1 MKALSALF
9 FLLVTSISLSA
20 QSIQTVNGLVAPD
33 NYYFKSPEGLQTN
46 TAGTYALLT
55 YKRLPV
61 EAEVQ
66 TWKEAGITPVSWLP
80 PCHYIVRM
88 ENGYNAE
95 RLRSS
100 DLATALSTVP
110 AETKLSKAAYLLTNG
125 TETFHDIDFVVSAY
139 NKNDADALRSRLRD
153 AGFLLKEDRY
163 LTSVCLLVRIPGP
176 LKLKQITEMP
186 EVAWIDRY
194 AGPPQ
199 EESSSNSMF
208 CNQIFGIN
216 YDRTGPNGKNTYCAN
231 IEYFGANA
239 LFRLNTKGRNHIEF
253 GTKYPDNYESLSL
266 SHGSAVSLYSAS
278 SNNVDEY
285 EDRGMAE
292 GATLVQMPTYGHI
305 EDYYLNKKLRPLTLN
320 VSAGTG
326 TSTVDYS
333 ANAAEFDRLTRELG
347 SFLMC
352 FAAGNDGITDNPHLD
367 YGPGWANISSED
379 KTSKN
384 NLTVHA
390 GGAPGQHYSW
400 ACNGPTTDGR
410 LKPDICAEG
419 QYGTSFASPNMAG
432 MINCLYESWMS
443 RYPSLPR
450 TDVLKAIVLN
460 TAVDADKKGIDFRT
474 GFGTANAVA
483 ANKALTEGRFFQG
496 TMPQG
501 NSGVTEFPL
510 NVPAGHRNLR
520 VLLYWHDFPG
530 NPGAGKVLV
539 NDLDLRMITPS
550 GDTLLPWV
558 LDPTPGKHYD
568 PPQRKNDDLNN
579 VEQITL
585 VNPPAGQYTIR
596 IRGTNVPMG
605 PQDFAVTYLTEPYAI
620 DITSPVKNF
629 RTARGKRIM
638 FTWNAAIDTTDLANS
653 LEVYL
658 QRQDGDV
665 SLLATLSPE
674 ALSYSYQIPGNFP
687 NTSTARLIV
696 RQKNTGIADTSDYF
710 SVMETV
716 SGLTPLFFCPERITL
731 RWEPVSVQNAEYILY
746 RLGEKYMEEI
756 GRIRAPA
763 TSLTIDADTVHAGGA
778 FIKDDWFAIAARHPN
793 GALSLRSLPVSVS
806 QTSLLSINQP
816 LRKEYIMC
824 YGDSVTV
831 NALELEK
838 DSLRWFLNGRPL
850 PEGTLSH
857 LKLKGSNPGQY
868 HYIIYQKNGCAFH
881 SDTFHVKAPVDITDT
896 VQYGTKTWNAYV
908 FRNHDRQQYYGR
920 LVIRALPVNTFN
932 YITEF
937 EQIHEAAGY
946 EGCAP
951 GLLYTI
957 VYKRKGFTSGFYSFD
972 LKFIQSHMKLIING
986 EAVYTSPQNMA
997 NVGIIWN
1004 GRLDENSTV
1013 VIEHIVQ
1020 GKPLIN
1026 LEITATDLI
1035 APGGIPT
1042 NNLLWLSAD
1051 DVYDAGADRIAHWP
1065 DRYLLSQQNDSD
1077 TTAVVT
1083 KINSS
1088 VNYQPALHFDGSG
1101 GFYGALRDTG
1111 FENTTSTFAVFRMSP
1126 DAQQDARILGFGL
1139 PPYYTDDNYQG
1150 TFSPFTRLGNSDEIG
1165 LVRKTTVLSAG
1176 TQLLDKWQLMQ
1187 TDMDKNTMS
1196 IYTSGHLAATVNH
1209 SYINIFYRTMG
1220 IGVRPDSLQEKGRL
1234 NGEIAEIIHFSKVL
1248 TAQESQQVRSYLGL
1262 KYGFTLNHSYLD
1274 SKGRVTYMPG
1284 SHGFNIAGI
1293 GRDDRTALIVKQGAS
1308 QSPQPD
1314 IFEAS
1319 LGPIQ
1324 LTNEANPGTFTDD
1337 TTFAIWG
1344 NDGNEADFTV
1354 YIDDTTNRLQRVWKI
1369 AQTGQ
1374 AGLIRFNF
1382 DSAFLPETGTCTEY
1396 RLLIHDTPGQLNQGT
1411 QIPLSHY
1418 TAGNGKN
1425 YYFTDLE
1432 LDGEGSYYFSLLAV
1446 VRTYSVAVLEPGH
1459 VSGQYRCLT
1468 PGALFLLDPEISR
1481 IVTKVEGSPGALS
1494 AMRSTILRTDLAS
1507 QQLVSCSDTLTT
1519 TVLNRL
1525 FYLESEVSN
1534 VAAYTLK
1541 IYFSPEDSLAA
1552 VNNPEL
1558 LQEPCKIPQ
1567 SRLRWWMEP
1576 SEADY
1581 LAKLQ
1586 SGQHLAYIDNGVHYG
1601 SENGVDY
1608 VLLENLPLRNAVI
1621 GCCLS
1626 ESYSTVA
1633 NSEPEYKKIRIYPNP
1648 VSNLMYI
1655 EGAEKGDRIII
1666 RNSLGEIIFRER
1678 SDGNRSIIDVPYYKG
1693 LISVI
1698 VMGKKGIRAS
1708 EKLIRM

>member
-1 MKALSALF
+1 MRSLSALL
-9 FLLVTSISLSA
+9 FLLIISACLQA
-20 QSIQTVNGLVAPD
+20 QSIQTVNGLVDPD
-33 NYYFKSPEGLQTN
+33 NYYFKLPAGQQAD
-46 TAGTYALLT
+46 TAGKYALLSC
-55 YKRLPV
+55 KRLPT
-61 EAEVQ
+61 EAEVEA
-66 TWKEAGITPVSWLP
+66 WKEAGITPVSWLP
-80 PCHYIVRM
+80 PCHYVVQL
-88 ENGYNAE
+88 EKGYNTE
-95 RLRSS
+95 SLRASGLIS
-100 DLATALSTVP
+100 ALSTMP
-110 AETKLSKAAYLLTNG
+110 ARTKLSKAAYHLAYG
-125 TETFHDIDFVVSAY
+125 TEPFHETDFIVSAY
-139 NKNDADALRSRLRD
+139 NKTDAALLRSRLQN
-153 AGFLLKEDRY
+153 AGLLLKEDRY
-163 LTSVCLLVRIPGP
+163 LTSVCLLVSIRGSRE
-176 LKLKQITEMP
+176 LKQIAGMP

-194 AGPPQ
+194 AGPHR

-231 IEYFGANA
+231 IEYFGRNP
-239 LFRLNTKGRNHIEF
+239 LFRLNTKGRNHREF
-253 GTKYPDNYESLSL
+253 GTNYPDNYESLAF
-266 SHGSAVSLYSAS
+266 SHGTAVSLYSAS

-292 GATLVQMPTYGHI
+292 GATLVQMPSYGHI

-320 VSAGTG
+320 VSASIGG
-326 TSTVDYS
+326 STVDYN
-333 ANAAEFDRLTRELG
+333 ANAAEFDRLTRGLG
-347 SFLMC
+347 SFLLC
-352 FAAGNDGITDNPHLD
+352 FAGGNDGSSNNPNLD
-367 YGPGWANISSED
+367 YGPGWANLASED
-379 KTSKN
+379 RTSKN

-443 RYPSLPR
+443 LYPSLPR
-450 TDVLKAIVLN
+450 TDVIKAIILN
-460 TAVDADKKGIDFRT
+460 TAVDADKKGIDYRT
-474 GFGTANAVA
+474 GFGTVNAVA
-483 ANKALTEGRFFQG
+483 ANKALTEERFIQG

-501 NSGVTEFPL
+501 SAGMTELPL
-510 NVPAGHRNLR
+510 NVPAGQRNLR

-530 NPGAGKVLV
+530 NPGAGKALV
-539 NDLDLRMITPS
+539 NDLDLRLITPS

-585 VNPPAGQYTIR
+585 IDPPAGGYTIR
-596 IRGTNVPMG
+596 IRGSSVAMG
-605 PQDFAVTYLTEPYAI
+605 PQDFVLTYLTEPYAI
-620 DITSPVKNF
+620 EITSPVKNF
-629 RTARGKRIM
+629 RTARGKRIL

-658 QRQDGDV
+658 QRQEGDV

-674 ALSYSYQIPGNFP
+674 ALSYAYQIPGTFP

-716 SGLTPLFFCPERITL
+716 SGLAPLFFCPGRITL
-731 RWEPVSVQNAEYILY
+731 KWEPVSVQNAEYILY

-756 GRIRAPA
+756 ARVHTPV
-763 TSLTIDADTVHAGGA
+763 TSLTIDADTVRVGGA

-806 QTSLLSINQP
+806 QTSLLSLNQP
-816 LRKEYIMC
+816 LRKEYVMC
-824 YGDSVTV
+824 YGDSTIV
-831 NALELEK
+831 NALELER
-838 DSLRWFLNGRPL
+838 DSIRWFLNSRPL
-850 PEGTLSH
+850 PGGTQSA
-857 LKLKGSNPGQY
+857 LKLKGNNPGQY
-868 HYIIYQKNGCAFH
+868 HYVIYQKNGCSFY
-881 SDTFHVKAPVDITDT
+881 SDTFHVKAPVDIADT
-896 VQYGTKTWNAYV
+896 VRFGTKTWNAYV

-920 LVIRALPVNTFN
+920 LIMRALPVNTFN

-937 EQIHEAAGY
+937 EQIHEAEGY

-951 GLLYTI
+951 GFLYTI
-957 VYKRKGFTSGFYSFD
+957 IYKRKGFTSGFYSFN

-997 NVGIIWN
+997 NVGMIWN

-1035 APGGIPT
+1035 APGGVSA

-1051 DVYDAGADRIAHWP
+1051 DVHDAGEGRIAHWP

-1077 TTAVVT
+1077 TSATVT
-1083 KINSS
+1083 KISSS

-1101 GFYGALRDTG
+1101 GFYGAFSNSG
-1111 FENTTSTFAVFRMSP
+1111 FENTTSTFAVFRMSSA
-1126 DAQQDARILGFGL
+1126 AQQGARIIGVGF
-1139 PPYYTDDNYQG
+1139 PPYSDDNYQG
-1150 TFSPFTRLGNSDEIG
+1150 TFSPFTRLGDSDEIG
-1165 LVRKTTVLSAG
+1165 LVRNTTTLSAG
-1176 TQLLDKWQLMQ
+1176 TQLLDKWQMMQ

-1196 IYTSGHLAATVNH
+1196 IYMSGRLAASINH
-1209 SYINIFYRTMG
+1209 SYVNIFYRTLG

-1248 TAQESQQVRSYLGL
+1248 TAGESQQVRSYLGL
-1262 KYGFTLNHSYLD
+1262 KYGFTLDHSYLD
-1274 SKGRVTYMPG
+1274 SKGRVIYTPG

-1293 GRDDRTALIVKQGAS
+1293 GRDDRTVLLVRQGAS

-1319 LGPIQ
+1319 LGAVQ
-1324 LTNEANPGTFTDD
+1324 LTNEANPGTFPGD

-1344 NDGNEADFTV
+1344 NDGNDADFTV
-1354 YIDDTTNRLQRVWKI
+1354 YIDDTTSRLQRVWKMV
-1369 AQTGQ
+1369 QTGQ

-1382 DSAFLPETGTCTEY
+1382 DAAFLPETGTCTEY

-1418 TAGNGKN
+1418 TAGNGKS
-1425 YYFTDLE
+1425 YYFADLE
-1432 LDGEGSYYFSLLAV
+1432 LAGEGAYYFSLLAAE
-1446 VRTYSVAVLEPGH
+1446 RNYPVAVLEPGY
-1459 VSGQYRCLT
+1459 VAGQYRCLM
-1468 PGALFLLDPEISR
+1468 PGAIFLLDPHISR
-1481 IVTKVEGSPGALS
+1481 IVTKVEGTPGALS
-1494 AMRSTILRTDLAS
+1494 AIHSTILRTDLPAG
-1507 QQLVSCSDTLTT
+1507 QLVSCSDTLTT

-1525 FYLESEVSN
+1525 FYIRSKVSD
-1534 VAAYTLK
+1534 AATYTLK
-1541 IYFSPEDSLAA
+1541 IYFSPADSLAA

-1558 LQEPCKIPQ
+1558 LHDPCKIPQ

-1586 SGQHLAYIDNGVHYG
+1586 SGRHLAYIDSGISYG
-1601 SENGVDY
+1601 SEDGVGY
-1608 VLLENLPLRNAVI
+1608 ALLEHLPYGDAVI

-1626 ESYSTVA
+1626 ESYASVA
-1633 NSEPEYKKIRIYPNP
+1633 TSEPERTQIRIYPNP
-1648 VSNLMYI
+1648 VSSLLYV
-1655 EGAEKGDRIII
+1655 EGLEKGDRIII
-1666 RNSLGEIIFRER
+1666 RNSLGEIISREE
-1678 SDGNRSIIDVPYYKG
+1678 SAGHRSIIDVPPYKG
-1693 LISVI
+1693 FLTVT
-1698 VMGKKGIRAS
+1698 VWGKKGIRTS